1 MRLAYS
7 TTTEMSLD
15 NKDPETY
22 EAAADGSG
30 SDHGVDEKRGN
41 AADRADM
48 YRMGK
53 MQEMKVRES
62 VCSVK

>member
-1 MRLAYS
+1 
-7 TTTEMSLD
+7 MSLD